1 MLVHLLHH
9 RPGTI
14 TSDIS
19 IILMILYFIA
29 DNFGFGFP
37 QIQIKYYV
45 DKARLSLNKEFQ
57 LQHQRFTRFPLYFPH
72 L

>member
-1 MLVHLLHH
+1 
-9 RPGTI
+9 
-14 TSDIS
+14 
-19 IILMILYFIA
+19 MILYFIA